1 MLILLFGGVNLLL
14 GGVSDSTYRID
25 GEYFSTGERELTLCL
40 MTEEGTES
48 LTEFT
53 RLETLKIIPY
63 KYAAAES
70 MELGDEAYDTGLHR
84 KAEDVYSDCTDLEDL
99 SFLAPLTALKSLD
112 VSYCKV
118 TDLSFAAN
126 MNVLESL
133 DISHTEITDLSPL
146 VEMDSLRELTVG
158 EELSGDVTDRLTE
171 KGVKVTFE
179 K

>member
-1 MLILLFGGVNLLL
+1 M
-14 GGVSDSTYRID
+14 
-25 GEYFSTGERELTLCL
+25 
-40 MTEEGTES
+40 
-48 LTEFT
+48 
-53 RLETLKIIPY
+53 
-63 KYAAAES
+63 
-70 MELGDEAYDTGLHR
+70 
-84 KAEDVYSDCTDLEDL
+84 
-99 SFLAPLTALKSLD
+99 LKSLD

-118 TDLSFAAN
+118 KDLSFAAN

-171 KGVKVTFE
+171 KGVKVNFV